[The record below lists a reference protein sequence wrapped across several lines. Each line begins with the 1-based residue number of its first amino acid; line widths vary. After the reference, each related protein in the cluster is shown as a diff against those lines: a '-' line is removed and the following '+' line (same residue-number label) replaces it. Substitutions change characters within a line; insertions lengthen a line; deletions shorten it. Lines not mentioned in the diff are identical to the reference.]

1 MPKTCSDT
9 SIPRLRYFWLCLSLV
24 VGVGAAHLFDIN
36 REAISAADLRTFA
49 GIMVTAAASMS
60 ALAIAS
66 SGILYALL
74 SVSMIK
80 ALHDAGALNRVVFDL
95 LICAALWLVA
105 LGASLVAAMPFFIHT
120 SIAIY
125 IACVCAISGLLYFIP
140 IGHAFWLLL
149 TNAKTPIKQAP
160 AHDWSS
166 KTVLTP
172 MEPNNYSTK

>member
-1 MPKTCSDT
+1 MPKTCSNT
-9 SIPRLRYFWLCLSLV
+9 SIPRLRYFWLCFSIV
-24 VGVGAAHLFDIN
+24 AGIGAAHFLGIN
-36 REAISAADLRTFA
+36 SESISVVDLRTFA

-105 LGASLVAAMPFFIHT
+105 LGASLVAAMPFFVHT
-120 SIAIY
+120 STAIY
-125 IACVCAISGLLYFIP
+125 IACVCAIAGLLYFIP
-140 IGHAFWLLL
+140 IGYAFWLLL
-149 TNAKTPIKQAP
+149 TNAKTPVNQVP
-160 AHDWSS
+160 VHDWST
-166 KTVLTP
+166 KTVLAP
-172 MEPNNYSTK
+172 MEPNSYSAK